1 MKRRTYLKS
10 VSVAAVTVTLAGC
23 ANSNT
28 DAESSESDTAASD
41 DSGDDYTDPA
51 LVVDDY
57 VLKNTTPIELDSAST
72 GNLLTRVHW
81 HGEDGHWHRAPLT
94 LETGQP
100 LATII
105 RFVDEND
112 EEIPLGDTYRV
123 TAEPTEETPEG
134 LFTTSV
140 NGNVIQFTG
149 QQTGEGAV
157 MFRLWRD
164 DEMKFEPP
172 TSLEIVVE

>member
-1 MKRRTYLKS
+1 MKRRTYLTS
-10 VSVAAVTVTLAGC
+10 FGAAAATVTLAGC
-23 ANSNT
+23 SNSNTETANRGSNT
-28 DAESSESDTAASD
+28 DAD
-41 DSGDDYTDPA
+41 DETEDDYTDPA

-57 VLKNTTPIELDSAST
+57 VLKNTNPVELDSAST

-94 LETGQP
+94 LETGKP
-100 LATII
+100 LAAII

-112 EEIPLGDTYRV
+112 EELPLGETYRV
-123 TAEPTEETPEG
+123 TAEPTEETPAG

-140 NGNVIQFTG
+140 NNNVIQFTG

-157 MFRLWRD
+157 MFRLWRG
-164 DEMKFEPP
+164 DELKFEPP
-172 TSLEIVVE
+172 TPLEIAVE